1 MKTVIY
7 VGEMESGYVADTVT
21 GRNFNFVKGEPFEV
35 PEELAATL
43 GPEFEPAENEN

>member
-7 VGEMESGYVADTVT
+7 IGDLESGYVSDAM

-43 GPEFEPAENEN
+43 GPEFEPADKEN

>member
-7 VGEMESGYVADTVT
+7 VGTLEVGIMVDPQT
-21 GRNFNFVKGEPFEV
+21 GTPYQVERGVPFEV

-43 GPEFEPAENEN
+43 GPDYQPADEKE

>member
-7 VGEMESGYVADTVT
+7 VGEMELGYVVDAA
-21 GRNFNFVKGEPFEV
+21 GRNINFVKGEPFEV

-43 GPEFEPAENEN
+43 GPEFEPAEQEN

>member
-7 VGEMESGYVADTVT
+7 IGDLESGYVADSD
-21 GRNFNFVKGEPFEV
+21 GRNINFVKGEPFEV

-43 GPEFEPAENEN
+43 GPEFEPAEKEN